1 MARKTSKVSSPTKSL
16 PRSKSVTIK
25 KAINGVVVSSWD
37 DSGDGGEKVYI
48 AKNKKEADK
57 YVSKLLK

>member
-1 MARKTSKVSSPTKSL
+1 MAKTRKSKSVKSL